1 MDDSHNLSG
10 EQLALQERARA
21 LAEEVLMP
29 IAPQADEENCFCEAN
44 LDALRDAGFM
54 SLIIPEAHGGGGGS
68 ELDNVIMKEEIS
80 RASTSAASLI
90 ENHNMAT
97 HALVAGGSEEQ
108 KRKILPKFAACE
120 LLGTLAITEPEA
132 GSDVQAIRGTATPVE
147 GGYRLN
153 AHKRFVS
160 LADIAGVMMVLA
172 RTDPQ
177 ESSGKMGLF
186 MVERGTPGLSMG
198 KKEEKMGQRGLITA
212 DLMLK
217 DCVVPE
223 SAVLGGIDGGFRVI
237 VDALNRA
244 RISMGAQAVGVARA
258 AYEEALAHAKRR
270 KTFGKLLKDH
280 QALGF
285 SLADMATEIH
295 AARLMVYHAAEC
307 FDRGEDFITAGAMAK
322 LFASEMSGR
331 VVNKSLQIFGGHGF
345 FKDCPVE
352 RYYRDQR
359 VIELYGGSSEMMR
372 RTILRYL

>member
-1 MDDSHNLSG
+1 MQNIHFS
-10 EQLALQERARA
+10 EQQVALQKRARA
-21 LAEEVLMP
+21 LAEDVLMP
-29 IAPQADEENCFCEAN
+29 IAGKADEENRFCEAN
-44 LDALRDAGFM
+44 LAALKEAGFM
-54 SLIIPEAHGGGGGS
+54 SLIIPRAHGGGGGC
-68 ELDNVIMKEEIS
+68 EMDNVIMKEEIA

-97 HALVAGGSEEQ
+97 HALVAGGTEQQ
-108 KRKILPKFAACE
+108 KRELLPKFAACE
-120 LLGTLAITEPEA
+120 VLGTLAITEPEA
-132 GSDVQAIRGTATPVE
+132 GSDVRAIRATATPVAD
-147 GGYRLN
+147 GYRLQ
-153 AHKRFVS
+153 AHKRYVS
-160 LADIAGVMMVLA
+160 LADVAGVVMVLA
-172 RTDPQ
+172 RTDT
-177 ESSGKMGLF
+177 EGSSGDMGLF
-186 MVERGTPGLSMG
+186 VVERGTPGLSMG
-198 KKEEKMGQRGLITA
+198 KKEEKMGQRALVTA
-212 DLMLK
+212 DIMLE
-217 DCVVPE
+217 DCVVPQ
-223 SAVLGGIDGGFRVI
+223 SARLGGNGDGFRII
-237 VDALNRA
+237 VEALNRA

-295 AARLMVYHAAEC
+295 AARLMVHHAAGL
-307 FDRGEDFITAGAMAK
+307 FDQGEDFITAGAMAK

-372 RTILRYL
+372 QTIARFL

>member
-1 MDDSHNLSG
+1 MQNIHFSE
-10 EQLALQERARA
+10 EQVALQKRARA
-21 LAEEVLMP
+21 LAKDVLMP
-29 IAPQADEENCFCEAN
+29 IAGRADEENCFCEAN
-44 LDALRDAGFM
+44 LDALREAGFM
-54 SLIIPEAHGGGGGS
+54 SLIIPKSHGGSGGS
-68 ELDNVIMKEEIS
+68 EMDNVIIKEEIS

-97 HALVAGGSEEQ
+97 HALIAGGSEQQ
-108 KRKILPKFAACE
+108 KRAMLPKFAACE
-120 LLGTLAITEPEA
+120 VLGTLAITEPEA
-132 GSDVQAIRGTATPVE
+132 GSDVQAIRATATPVE

-153 AHKRFVS
+153 AHKRYVS
-160 LADIAGVMMVLA
+160 LADVAGVVMVLA
-172 RTDPQ
+172 RTEP
-177 ESSGKMGLF
+177 EGSSDKMGLF
-186 MVERGTPGLSMG
+186 MVERGTPGLSLG
-198 KKEEKMGQRGLITA
+198 KKEEKMGQRALVTA
-212 DLMLK
+212 DVMLE
-217 DCVVPE
+217 DCIVPE
-223 SAVLGGIDGGFRVI
+223 SARLGGIDGGFGVI

-258 AYEEALAHAKRR
+258 AYEEALAHAKHR

-295 AARLMVYHAAEC
+295 AARLMVHHAAEC
-307 FDRGEDFITAGAMAK
+307 FDRGENFITAGAMAK